1 MPIRVRILLLALL
14 TVVSVGGALFMQY
27 RTINA
32 EVEALERR
40 TQVFAEVRLTSRA
53 IHALQKERGL
63 SASFLANTDAEH
75 LSKLNLQRQKTD
87 DILSLFNQPRHASLR
102 TSSWL
107 KMFQADLVIGRE
119 KIDSKTTN
127 WQVVRSLYTDA
138 ITHALDTITL
148 EILGG
153 ERVVQGRS
161 VMAISSLALARERL
175 GLIRATIARSYSQH
189 EGVRTD
195 LNEIVRDYGAFV
207 EYQRL
212 FTRDLSGAH
221 RAVILTKVYTDVYD
235 AVIHRIE
242 AALGFLDGH
251 SKHHPLNTWWDEA
264 TLVIDTMKT
273 VEDQIFDVLSKQYAV
288 RIETKRAE
296 LHNYTLGALT
306 LASLV
311 VLLTVLTMMR
321 MLKAMGV
328 LLKTL
333 RQVISFQDFK
343 ARIPSG
349 SSTDEFGQ
357 IGLSVND
364 LLSYTDTLI
373 KEKDFLANTDLL
385 TGVLNRRSFLDVA
398 NKEFD
403 RVRRYGGTLGLAVC
417 DIDHFK
423 AVNDT
428 HGHDVGD
435 LVLKR
440 FSAIMLSQLRQSD
453 HFGRWG
459 GEEFVVLVPQ
469 AETTKLLALT
479 EKLRIS
485 IQAADFPEIEP
496 ITCSI
501 GVAEM
506 YTDDTFDTLFK
517 RADKA
522 LFSAKNNGRNRV
534 VMAENKPIR

>member
-1 MPIRVRILLLALL
+1 MPIRLRILLLALL

-40 TQVFAEVRLTSRA
+40 TQIIAEVRLTSRA

-119 KIDSKTTN
+119 QIDSKTTN

-153 ERVVQGRS
+153 ERVIQGRS

-175 GLIRATIARSYSQH
+175 GLIRATIARSYSPH
-189 EGVRTD
+189 EHVKTD
-195 LNEIVRDYGAFV
+195 RNEIVRDYGAFV

-212 FTRDLSGAH
+212 FARDLTGAN
-221 RAVILTKVYTDVYD
+221 RDVILAQVYTDVYD

-251 SKHHPLNTWWDEA
+251 SDHHPVNTWWDQA

-273 VEDQIFDVLSKQYAV
+273 VEDRIFDDLSKQYVV
-288 RIETKRAE
+288 RIDTKRAE
-296 LHNYTLGALT
+296 LHTYTLGALALT
-306 LASLV
+306 ALV

-328 LLKTL
+328 LLRTL

-343 ARIPSG
+343 ARIPS
-349 SSTDEFGQ
+349 SSSSDEFGQ

-385 TGVLNRRSFLDVA
+385 TGALNRRSFLDVA

-469 AETTKLLALT
+469 AETAKLLALT
-479 EKLRIS
+479 EKLRIN
-485 IQAADFPEIEP
+485 IQAADFPEMGT

-534 VMAENKPIR
+534 VMAE